1 MPFDP
6 DIHRRRSIR
15 LPEYDYTQAGAYFVT
30 LCTDGR
36 ACILDD
42 PRIDRLVRRIWA
54 RTAGRGRV
62 PREGDFVVMPNHIHG
77 IVWIDARSMV
87 VGAATVGASRP
98 AIPHPHPG
106 DGHHQASRR
115 RNATVDDSPL
125 RPDPLPAHRRAECGS
140 LGALVGSF
148 KANAAVAIN
157 KLRRTPGAPVWQR
170 NYYERVV
177 RDERELNAI
186 REYIRDNPRCWAE
199 DPDNPASQA
208 QRR

>member
-54 RTAGRGRV
+54 PTAGRGRV

-77 IVWIDARSMV
+77 IVWIDARSMI
-87 VGAATVGASRP
+87 VGAATVGAGR
-98 AIPHPHPG
+98 
-106 DGHHQASRR
+106 
-115 RNATVDDSPL
+115 
-125 RPDPLPAHRRAECGS
+125 
-140 LGALVGSF
+140 
-148 KANAAVAIN
+148 
-157 KLRRTPGAPVWQR
+157 PGA
-170 NYYERVV
+170 
-177 RDERELNAI
+177 
-186 REYIRDNPRCWAE
+186 
-199 DPDNPASQA
+199 S
-208 QRR
+208 